1 MAVTLPSIRVTPRTR
16 KIESVYSDFHKD
28 LTVNPFSNDLALKK
42 DEEAVKEALKNIIFM
57 DKGEKLFQ
65 PTFGGNIR
73 AMLFELNTPVT
84 LKLIQEQI
92 KTTINN
98 YEPRVELID
107 VEVYSLIDNNN
118 VVIKIIYALRN
129 REEQLQ
135 VEFVLERV
143 R

>member
-1 MAVTLPSIRVTPRTR
+1 MAVLPSTRVTPRTR

-65 PTFGGNIR
+65 PTFGGNIK

-107 VEVYSLIDNNN
+107 VEIYSLIDNNS

-129 REEQLQ
+129 REEPLQ
-135 VEFVLERV
+135 VEFILERV